1 MTPPRVDSVSAL
13 QKPTRV
19 RYGVVGF
26 CCALAVV
33 TYLDRACIGVLAPD
47 IRRDLG
53 LDMKQ
58 MSYVFSAFTLAYAIF
73 EIPSALWGERIGA
86 RLVLAR
92 IVGWWSA
99 FTMLTAA
106 VTGYT
111 SLLVVRFLFGAGE
124 AGAWPNATR
133 VFSRWIPAHERGRVQ
148 GVFFAGA
155 HLAAGLTPPLVLLMS
170 PLLGWRG
177 VFIVF
182 GALGF
187 VWAWAWLRWF
197 RDRPADHP
205 AVNAAEV
212 ALIDAAPAGEKTP
225 VVAAAE
231 AAAHG
236 APATHSGALWRA
248 VFRSP
253 DVWLLSLVAFANG
266 YGFYFVITWLPTF
279 LGTLGFSSATLA
291 VYSGLPMIFAV
302 PADILGGVAT
312 DFVARKFGVRLGR
325 ALVGGAA
332 YAVAAAA
339 MAAATGITANP
350 HAAALLLAVAGGA
363 SMFALAASWSTCIE
377 LGARHSGLVSATM
390 NTVGQVGGMLSP
402 IVLAWLVERSGAA
415 GKWLLPL
422 QLIAGLYAL
431 AALSW
436 CFINPRRRLP
446 D

>member
-1 MTPPRVDSVSAL
+1 MTLPTAGAAVAA
-13 QKPTRV
+13 QKPTRA

-53 LDMKQ
+53 LDMRQ

-73 EIPSALWGERIGA
+73 EIPSALWGEKIGA
-86 RLVLAR
+86 RKVLAR
-92 IVGWWSA
+92 IVTWWSA
-99 FTMLTAA
+99 FTLLTAA
-106 VTGYT
+106 VTGYAN
-111 SLLVVRFLFGAGE
+111 LLVVRFLFGAGE

-155 HLAAGLTPPLVLLMS
+155 HLAAGLTPPLVLLIS
-170 PLLGWRG
+170 PFVGWRG
-177 VFIVF
+177 IFLIF
-182 GALGF
+182 GSFGL

-205 AVNAAEV
+205 AVNPAEL
-212 ALIDAAPAGEKTP
+212 ALIASTTADAP
-225 VVAAAE
+225 
-231 AAAHG
+231 
-236 APATHSGALWRA
+236 PATAALSPDASMWGP
-248 VFRSP
+248 VLRSP

-279 LGTLGFSSATLA
+279 LSTLGFSSATLA
-291 VYSGLPMIFAV
+291 IYSGLPMIFAV
-302 PADILGGVAT
+302 PADILGGVTT

-339 MAAATGITANP
+339 MAAATAITDNP

-377 LGARHSGLVSATM
+377 LGAKHSGLVSATM
-390 NTVGQVGGMLSP
+390 NTIGQIGGMLSP
-402 IVLAWLVERSGAA
+402 IVLALLVERSGAA
-415 GKWLLPL
+415 GRWLLPL

-436 CFINPRRRLP
+436 LFINPRRRLSL
-446 D
+446 